1 MDKTA
6 DTASSCTPEART
18 LDPMFF
24 PRINEVPDR
33 KTLYRIE
40 ALRAASRVV
49 AGLYDAKTQYNLISG
64 GTLIVAEHFTKYLET
79 GER

>member
-1 MDKTA
+1 MGKLRDSLESQRQETHP
-6 DTASSCTPEART
+6 PE
-18 LDPMFF
+18 MNF
-24 PRINEVPDR
+24 
-33 KTLYRIE
+33 YRIE

-64 GTLIVAEHFTKYLET
+64 GTLIVAEHFAKWLET